1 MLFSINDKPYVAIIG
16 DIIGSRNI
24 ENRNEVQNKL
34 KDVLNHVNNK
44 YAEDISAKFTITL
57 GDEFQGLLSAGR
69 YVMDIIQFIERKMY
83 PVKMRFGVGIG
94 KITTDIHSDLAIGS
108 DGPAYYLARNMINE
122 LKLSEKK
129 NKSPKSNIKVTF
141 ENQNNIE
148 ALLNTTLALCTVIK
162 NSWTDRQRTVVYDY
176 MEFEDQQKNMASR
189 LGITQSSVQK
199 SIAASNLYNYLDAM
213 NTISKI
219 LSEIGEKDDV

>member
-1 MLFSINDKPYVAIIG
+1 
-16 DIIGSRNI
+16 
-24 ENRNEVQNKL
+24 
-34 KDVLNHVNNK
+34 
-44 YAEDISAKFTITL
+44 
-57 GDEFQGLLSAGR
+57 
-69 YVMDIIQFIERKMY
+69 
-83 PVKMRFGVGIG
+83 
-94 KITTDIHSDLAIGS
+94 
-108 DGPAYYLARNMINE
+108 MINE

>member
-94 KITTDIHSDLAIGS
+94 KITTDIH
-108 DGPAYYLARNMINE
+108 
-122 LKLSEKK
+122 
-129 NKSPKSNIKVTF
+129 
-141 ENQNNIE
+141 
-148 ALLNTTLALCTVIK
+148 
-162 NSWTDRQRTVVYDY
+162 
-176 MEFEDQQKNMASR
+176 
-189 LGITQSSVQK
+189 
-199 SIAASNLYNYLDAM
+199 
-213 NTISKI
+213 
-219 LSEIGEKDDV
+219 